1 MTGEH
6 HSRDGPIMRRSGVLE
21 ISSGHH
27 STTKKGTVMTFKK
40 SVVTLVFCALSGLA
54 VAAAPEGGGKP
65 GKEAGTAPTSAAM
78 QEMMGKTCPEHS
90 GARADDGRELECVKG
105 AWQAAPPESAK
116 SGQSKAKKRA
126 VCRFRC
132 SVSHGI
138 EVCRGNGPQCNGVS
152 PW

>member
-1 MTGEH
+1 
-6 HSRDGPIMRRSGVLE
+6 
-21 ISSGHH
+21 
-27 STTKKGTVMTFKK
+27 MTFKK

-54 VAAAPEGGGKP
+54 MAAAPEGGSG
-65 GKEAGTAPTSAAM
+65 EAGKGVVPMSAAM
-78 QEMMGKTCPEHS
+78 QEMVGKTCPEHS
-90 GARADDGRELECVKG
+90 GARGDDGRELECVKG
-105 AWQAAPPESAK
+105 AWQAASSEQAK
-116 SGQSKAKKRA
+116 SGKSKLKKAR

>member
-1 MTGEH
+1 
-6 HSRDGPIMRRSGVLE
+6 
-21 ISSGHH
+21 
-27 STTKKGTVMTFKK
+27 MTFKK

-54 VAAAPEGGGKP
+54 VAAAPEGGSGEVGKA
-65 GKEAGTAPTSAAM
+65 AGAAPAPMSAAM
-78 QEMMGKTCPEHS
+78 QKMVGKTCPELS
-90 GARADDGRELECVKG
+90 SARSDDGRELECVKG
-105 AWQAAPPESAK
+105 AWQVVSPQQAK
-116 SGQSKAKKRA
+116 TAQAKLRKAR

>member
-1 MTGEH
+1 M
-6 HSRDGPIMRRSGVLE
+6 
-21 ISSGHH
+21 
-27 STTKKGTVMTFKK
+27 KFKQ
-40 SVVTLVFCALSGLA
+40 SVVILVFCMFSGLA
-54 VAAAPEGGGKP
+54 MAAAPERGSA
-65 GKEAGTAPTSAAM
+65 EAGKAAGAAPAPMSAAM
-78 QEMMGKTCPEHS
+78 QEMVGKTCPEHS
-90 GARADDGRELECVKG
+90 GARGDDGRELECVKG

-132 SVSHGI
+132 STSHGI